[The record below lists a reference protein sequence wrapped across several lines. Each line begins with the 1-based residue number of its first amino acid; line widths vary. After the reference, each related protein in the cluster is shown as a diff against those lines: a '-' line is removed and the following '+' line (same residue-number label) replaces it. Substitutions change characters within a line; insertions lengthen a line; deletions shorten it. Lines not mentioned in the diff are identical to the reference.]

1 MGMNVVLKM
10 IVAKL
15 DEKHGIEGWGYLP
28 NNHPDIVWAVEANP
42 LVKKLFEW
50 TDERDAF
57 LKDNFMRFTDRELG
71 LKLGATEDSVTGR
84 RLKLNM
90 YKTDKGK
97 RGGRERV
104 EDNNEQKTSSRSTN
118 IRL

>member
-1 MGMNVVLKM
+1 MAMNVVLKM
-10 IVAKL
+10 IVEKL

-28 NNHPDIVWAVEANP
+28 NDHPDIVWAVEANP
-42 LVKKLFEW
+42 LAKKLFDW

-71 LKLGATEDSVTGR
+71 LKLGTTEVSVTGR

-90 YKTDKGK
+90 YKTEKGK
-97 RGGRERV
+97 KGGRV
-104 EDNNEQKTSSRSTN
+104 EQTTSPRSTN
-118 IRL
+118 SRL

>member
-1 MGMNVVLKM
+1 MNVVLKM

-15 DEKHGIEGWGYLP
+15 DEKHGIEGWGLLP
-28 NNHPDIVWAVEANP
+28 NDHPDIVWAVEANP
-42 LVKKLFEW
+42 LVIKLFDW

-71 LKLGATEDSVTGR
+71 LKLGTTEDSVTGR

-90 YKTDKGK
+90 YKTEKGK
-97 RGGRERV
+97 RGGRH
-104 EDNNEQKTSSRSTN
+104 EQTASPWSTN
-118 IRL
+118 SRL